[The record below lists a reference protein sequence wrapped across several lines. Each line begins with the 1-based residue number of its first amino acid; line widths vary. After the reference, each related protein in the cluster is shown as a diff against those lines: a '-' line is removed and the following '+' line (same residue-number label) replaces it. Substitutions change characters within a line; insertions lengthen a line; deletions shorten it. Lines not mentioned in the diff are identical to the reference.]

1 MNAVPRASG
10 IGYRGPMQ
18 LQPETD
24 QGGYT
29 IVGHRD
35 GVVQVN
41 GERLSRSFVVAPD
54 RLIRDWPPRQL
65 EELEAAHL
73 TQLVELE
80 PEMVLLGVGDRLRFP
95 HPELLRP
102 LLERGIGVEV
112 MDTAAA
118 CRTYNL
124 LKGDG
129 RRVVAAMIT
138 AAVAAD
144 PA

>member
-1 MNAVPRASG
+1 
-10 IGYRGPMQ
+10 MQ

-41 GERLSRSFVVAPD
+41 GERLGRSFVVAPN
-54 RLIRDWPPRQL
+54 RLIRDWPPRRL

-73 TQLVELE
+73 AQLVELE
-80 PEMVLLGVGDRLRFP
+80 PELVLLGVGDRLRFP
-95 HPELLRP
+95 HPELLRS

-138 AAVAAD
+138 VADASDAA
-144 PA
+144 